1 MRYHGK
7 YNIVTP
13 SYLGK
18 TAEEHVEFIKK
29 NSIEEQYIY
38 ISRLTQ
44 KAITELQDLRKQ
56 VEKSITSL
64 CKKLDLD
71 RKDLQ
76 ESIFDSYARHRASIR
91 IKDLFLGIK
100 LEILEVIY
108 GIDNL
113 DLIKKID
120 NLYLQLES
128 YNSSLDSDTD
138 VKKYTSLFSK
148 EKFTTEIQSIK
159 ELIKELQKHFHDSE
173 STLRTLNDILNTIV
187 RYPEKVNYE
196 ITLMVEALLGILS
209 ERYDRYEFSEFK
221 FFQGFI
227 KEEAILDIFLT
238 ELEIKTT
245 FLKEQALMMN
255 DDMLD
260 SMKLNWIGVQGDCA
274 KLVNFLIDNKYIE
287 KGQGGSNQFIAK
299 HFMFDGENKNNNQ
312 VGKMK
317 NSSGKITVVGNGLK
331 ISENS
336 NI

>member
-1 MRYHGK
+1 MSLARNGF
-7 YNIVTP
+7 IVDPT
-13 SYLGK
+13 YLGQ

-113 DLIKKID
+113 DLIQKID

-138 VKKYTSLFSK
+138 VKKYTSLFPK

-209 ERYDRYEFSEFK
+209 ERYDRYEFSEFE
-221 FFQGFI
+221 FFQSFI

-260 SMKLNWIGVQGDCA
+260 SMKINWIGVQEDCA
-274 KLVNFLIDNKYIE
+274 KLINFLVDHKFIE
-287 KGQGGSNQFIAK
+287 KKQGGINQFIVK
-299 HFMFDGENKNNNQ
+299 HFKFKGENKNNEEY
-312 VGKMK
+312 GSK
-317 NSSGKITVVGNGLK
+317 NSSCGSIIVMGNDLK
-331 ISENS
+331 ISK
-336 NI
+336 

>member
-138 VKKYTSLFSK
+138 VKKYTSLFPK

-187 RYPEKVNYE
+187 RYP
-196 ITLMVEALLGILS
+196 
-209 ERYDRYEFSEFK
+209 
-221 FFQGFI
+221 
-227 KEEAILDIFLT
+227 
-238 ELEIKTT
+238 
-245 FLKEQALMMN
+245 
-255 DDMLD
+255 
-260 SMKLNWIGVQGDCA
+260 
-274 KLVNFLIDNKYIE
+274 
-287 KGQGGSNQFIAK
+287 
-299 HFMFDGENKNNNQ
+299 
-312 VGKMK
+312 
-317 NSSGKITVVGNGLK
+317 
-331 ISENS
+331 
-336 NI
+336 